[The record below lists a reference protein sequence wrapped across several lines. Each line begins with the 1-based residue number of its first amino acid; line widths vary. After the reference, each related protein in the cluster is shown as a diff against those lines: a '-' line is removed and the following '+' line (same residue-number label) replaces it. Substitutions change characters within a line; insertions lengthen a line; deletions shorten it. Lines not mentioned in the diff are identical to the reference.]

1 MICKPCLTAG
11 ELNKRGRG
19 LRKSERDR
27 DAESAFEQARFFH
40 DECRG
45 CDCQHTVAMDLH
57 D

>member
-19 LRKSERDR
+19 LRASERTR
-27 DAESAFEQARFFH
+27 DAEAAFEQARFFH